1 MGVAGDLDLMKQRQ
15 FSRFRTRSS
24 PVGYCG
30 ISRLAAGPT
39 SLRSRRSATQ
49 PSSAPEG
56 ASQSIRRSCGR
67 SWPMSVRLLLMTV
80 REYFEARSRR
90 ARRFLSLGFVLAA
103 VSVLLFAAIPNL
115 GVAYCYVLATVG
127 AVGVGLVLGALL
139 YLDRTK
145 CPACRGRLGIQIANQ
160 YRFGRRFGFCPFCGV
175 GFDKCEVRS

>member
-1 MGVAGDLDLMKQRQ
+1 MR
-15 FSRFRTRSS
+15 
-24 PVGYCG
+24 PY
-30 ISRLAAGPT
+30 LAYECTIA
-39 SLRSRRSATQ
+39 
-49 PSSAPEG
+49 
-56 ASQSIRRSCGR
+56 
-67 SWPMSVRLLLMTV
+67 LMTV

-127 AVGVGLVLGALL
+127 AIGVGLALGALL